1 MIRALPD
8 FPVTIVDFPAQST
21 DSLLGAFQHFRLLES
36 FEASGVRP
44 TLLIFA
50 ADDSTAAESASAS
63 ARFFLDKADYLP
75 IENPAKFQSS
85 EFKKTALFKWLS
97 ERKTPTIRLP
107 AVTEVT
113 INEWKALE
121 RRSKKYIQLEEAVKH
136 PDLFYTVR
144 DELTYFRD
152 AFLAQFRTT
161 RSRAS
166 YPTRASLKTR
176 LSGERLSRRW
186 LPLLPWKI
194 HGSKPLRQRC

>member
-1 MIRALPD
+1 MRCRISRL
-8 FPVTIVDFPAQST
+8 
-21 DSLLGAFQHFRLLES
+21 RLLIFPHNPQTSSLEHFNTS
-36 FEASGVRP
+36 VCLIRLKLSGVRP

-63 ARFFLDKADYLP
+63 ARFFLDKADYVL
-75 IENPAKFQSS
+75 IENPAKFQSD

-97 ERKTPTIRLP
+97 DRKTPTIRLP

-121 RRSKKYIQLEEAVKH
+121 RRTKKYIQLEEAIKH

-152 AFLAQFRTT
+152 TFLAQFEDCAVPRIISDRVPDQKQGCPWEK
-161 RSRAS
+161 RSR
-166 YPTRASLKTR
+166 P
-176 LSGERLSRRW
+176 
-186 LPLLPWKI
+186 
-194 HGSKPLRQRC
+194 